1 MAELRKFLDQAGVE
15 QLVVEIKGQD
25 AKTLEAAKSYAD
37 GLAKNYD
44 ASGSAATAEKN
55 AKDYTDGKI
64 AVVNENVDKK
74 ADKTALE
81 AEVTRA
87 TGKEA
92 ELQGNIDAVSGVANQ
107 NKTDIAAIN
116 NETTGILAQAKA
128 DATEK
133 ANAVQANVDALVGKV
148 GEVPEG
154 QNVMGIIQNI
164 QENAYDDTELR
175 GLISGLD
182 SNKADKTQVAT
193 DISTAVKAEED
204 ARKEAVAG
212 VQGAIDALSGTHA
225 TDKAAL
231 EASIALKADQTALDE
246 VADDVAEIAG
256 DYLKKADKE
265 ELQGKIDLK
274 AAQTALDAE
283 IERATGAE
291 ANLQTQINTIMNNPD
306 AEGAINSINEF
317 EAYVREH
324 GTIADGMRT
333 DINKNKEDIAAHV
346 AIDHD
351 FAGADASLKAELVA
365 EIAKKSDKTTVEG
378 IDGRLGIA
386 EGKVSALEEAMDEV
400 EGAVATKAEQSALNK
415 EIEDREAGDAALDER
430 LQLVEAQLGDGENSV
445 SDLIADAKQEAIT
458 TATETAAA
466 DATAKANKA
475 LEDAKKYADAEDA
488 KIESRVDALEGAT
501 HTHTNKALLD
511 TYTQTEANLAD
522 AVAKKHEHAN
532 KAELDKIADGDVAK
546 WNSAESNAKSHA
558 DSLNTAMTSRVD
570 GIDGRVTA
578 NANAVAT
585 KAEADDL
592 DAAVERIEAVEASA
606 AANASAIA
614 SITAIPTSDITAMF
628 A

>member
-15 QLVVEIKGQD
+15 QLVVEVKGQD

-87 TGKEA
+87 TEKEA
-92 ELQGNIDAVSGVANQ
+92 ELQGNINTVSGVANQ

-133 ANAVQANVDALVGKV
+133 ANAVQANVDALNEKV
-148 GEVPEG
+148 GNLPEG
-154 QNVMGIIQNI
+154 TNAKDVVDYVNIKTAGIATDAALGELQNQLSGVQGEVAGIKGD
-164 QENAYDDTELR
+164 YLK
-175 GLISGLD
+175 G
-182 SNKADKTQVAT
+182 ADKT
-193 DISTAVKAEED
+193 E
-204 ARKEAVAG
+204 
-212 VQGAIDALSGTHA
+212 
-225 TDKAAL
+225 L
-231 EASIALKADQTALDE
+231 EGKIALKADQTALDKVSG
-246 VADDVAEIAG
+246 VAN
-256 DYLKKADKE
+256 
-265 ELQGKIDLK
+265 
-274 AAQTALDAE
+274 AAATKTALEAE
-283 IERATGAE
+283 VKRATDEETRIEGLVTAEVERATEVEAGFEERIAKMEVFWDTTEDGDEVVNKLKEIQDYIASDESGA
-291 ANLQTQINTIMNNPD
+291 ATMAGNIQKNTQDIAAMDGAYKAADATLQGNIDALSGVVDGKVAQGDFDALEGRMDT
-306 AEGAINSINEF
+306 AEGAIES
-317 EAYVREH
+317 
-324 GTIADGMRT
+324 
-333 DINKNKEDIAAHV
+333 
-346 AIDHD
+346 
-351 FAGADASLKAELVA
+351 
-365 EIAKKSDKTTVEG
+365 VEG
-378 IDGRLGIA
+378 RMDTA
-386 EGKVSALEEAMDEV
+386 EGKISALEAKFGEGEGSV
-400 EGAVATKAEQSALNK
+400 E
-415 EIEDREAGDAALDER
+415 
-430 LQLVEAQLGDGENSV
+430 
-445 SDLIADAKQEAIT
+445 DLIAEAVGAEAELRVAGDEASVA
-458 TATETAAA
+458 TASA

-475 LEDAKKYADAEDA
+475 LEDAKKYADEEDA

-501 HTHTNKALLD
+501 HTHANKALLD
-511 TYTQTEANLAD
+511 TYTQTEADLAD

-532 KAELDKIADGDVAK
+532 AAELAKIADGDVAK
-546 WNSAESNAKSHA
+546 WNAAEGNAKSYA
-558 DSLNTAMTSRVD
+558 DSLNTAMTSKVD

-592 DAAVERIEAVEASA
+592 DAAVERIEAVEISA

-614 SITAIPTSDITAMF
+614 AITAIPTSDITAMF

>member
-87 TGKEA
+87 TEKEA
-92 ELQGNIDAVSGVANQ
+92 ELEGNIDAVSGVANQ

-204 ARKEAVAG
+204 ARK
-212 VQGAIDALSGTHA
+212 D
-225 TDKAAL
+225 
-231 EASIALKADQTALDE
+231 
-246 VADDVAEIAG
+246 
-256 DYLKKADKE
+256 
-265 ELQGKIDLK
+265 
-274 AAQTALDAE
+274 
-283 IERATGAE
+283 
-291 ANLQTQINTIMNNPD
+291 P
-306 AEGAINSINEF
+306 
-317 EAYVREH
+317 VRIY
-324 GTIADGMRT
+324 G
-333 DINKNKEDIAAHV
+333 
-346 AIDHD
+346 
-351 FAGADASLKAELVA
+351 
-365 EIAKKSDKTTVEG
+365 
-378 IDGRLGIA
+378 
-386 EGKVSALEEAMDEV
+386 
-400 EGAVATKAEQSALNK
+400 
-415 EIEDREAGDAALDER
+415 
-430 LQLVEAQLGDGENSV
+430 
-445 SDLIADAKQEAIT
+445 
-458 TATETAAA
+458 
-466 DATAKANKA
+466 
-475 LEDAKKYADAEDA
+475 
-488 KIESRVDALEGAT
+488 
-501 HTHTNKALLD
+501 
-511 TYTQTEANLAD
+511 
-522 AVAKKHEHAN
+522 
-532 KAELDKIADGDVAK
+532 
-546 WNSAESNAKSHA
+546 
-558 DSLNTAMTSRVD
+558 
-570 GIDGRVTA
+570 
-578 NANAVAT
+578 
-585 KAEADDL
+585 
-592 DAAVERIEAVEASA
+592 
-606 AANASAIA
+606 
-614 SITAIPTSDITAMF
+614 
-628 A
+628 